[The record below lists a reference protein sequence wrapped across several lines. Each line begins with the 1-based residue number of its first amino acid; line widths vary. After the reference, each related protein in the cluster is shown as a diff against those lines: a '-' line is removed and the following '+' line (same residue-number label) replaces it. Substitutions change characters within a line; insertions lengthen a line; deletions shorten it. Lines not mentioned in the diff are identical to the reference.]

1 MKIFIDSANIEQIR
15 EVNSWGILDGVTTNP
30 TLVAKEKTDFDT
42 LVRQICEIVD
52 GPISAE
58 AISTKAD
65 DIVKEARKL
74 AVIHKNIVVKIP
86 ITEEGL
92 KAAKVLSKEGIKVN
106 MTLVFSPAQALLACK
121 AGAKYISPFVGR
133 LDDVGH
139 DGMDVVAQILDIMD
153 NYDFDAEIIVA
164 SVRHPGHVVEAAGMG
179 AHIATV
185 PYDVLKKMFKHPLTD
200 VGIEKFLQDWQKVA
214 KH

>member
-58 AISTKAD
+58 AVSTKAD

>member
-1 MKIFIDSANIEQIR
+1 
-15 EVNSWGILDGVTTNP
+15 
-30 TLVAKEKTDFDT
+30 
-42 LVRQICEIVD
+42 
-52 GPISAE
+52 
-58 AISTKAD
+58 
-65 DIVKEARKL
+65 
-74 AVIHKNIVVKIP
+74 
-86 ITEEGL
+86 
-92 KAAKVLSKEGIKVN
+92 
-106 MTLVFSPAQALLACK
+106 
-121 AGAKYISPFVGR
+121 